1 MKELDNILKLIL
13 NDLNRSE
20 KEETLRLIEADTE
33 KQKLYKQAKYGWA
46 LISTSKTMSKIQ
58 QEESYSKLRNKLPI
72 PKRSINIYS
81 VLKYA
86 AILLIFIASSFFMHY
101 MGKNSQTQNQTL
113 QHTQIVAEYGQISK
127 VILPDST
134 VVWLNS
140 GSTLR
145 YNHKFSIDNRN
156 LELEGQAYLQVKKNK
171 EIPVIVACN
180 KLNIKVLGTKFDV
193 SAYPDDKKISVVLEQ
208 GSVQLLH
215 TQNKQFSYRMKPGEK
230 AVYDLASQNVNIT
243 ETKPSEYAE
252 WKEGILIFND
262 TQMTE
267 VLKTLERKYDIEIQV
282 QNPAVYKSVFN
293 ARFKNESLEKI
304 VELMEF
310 SCRIDAEIIQENGIN
325 TKLILK

>member
-1 MKELDNILKLIL
+1 MEELDNILKLIM

-33 KQKLYKQAKYGWA
+33 KKELYKQAKYGWA
-46 LISTSKTMSKIQ
+46 LISTSKIMPKIQ
-58 QEESYSKLRNKLPI
+58 QQESYSRLRNKLSI
-72 PKRSINIYS
+72 QKRSISIYS

-86 AILLIFIASSFFMHY
+86 AIILVFIASSFFMHH
-101 MGKNSQTQNQTL
+101 MGKNSQMQSQTL
-113 QHTQIVAEYGQISK
+113 LNTQIVSEHGQISK

-134 VVWLNS
+134 IVWLNS

-145 YNHKFSIDNRN
+145 YNNKFSVDNRD
-156 LELEGQAYLQVKKNK
+156 LQLEGQAYLQVKKNK
-171 EIPVIVACN
+171 KIPLIIGCN

-193 SAYPDDKKISVVLEQ
+193 SAYPDDKKISVILEQ
-208 GSVQLLH
+208 GSIQLLH
-215 TQNKQFSYRMKPGEK
+215 TQDEKFSYQMKPGEK
-230 AVYDLASQNVNIT
+230 AVYDLTSQDINIT
-243 ETKPSEYAE
+243 ETKPSEYSE

-262 TQMTE
+262 TEMTE

-304 VELMEF
+304 IEFMEY
-310 SCRIDAEIIQENGIN
+310 SCRIDAQIIRKNGIN